1 MKKSSKTFKCSD
13 NSVNVYGMT
22 VKTSGIK
29 LTDFMLNPVCL
40 LNHNYDKVLGKW
52 TDVQLVGDVLLAV
65 PMIDTEDEEANRIGG
80 QIERE
85 VIKGASIGIIPLSVS
100 GNEIV
105 ESQLL
110 EISITPVPANRNALV
125 IYDAN
130 GSQLNVDQ
138 VKNYVLSISNTPPIT
153 KKSSSHVQQP
163 FDEKTNWGFDD
174 YAQKSPLELSA
185 MQAQNPLR
193 YNKLVADKIAAV
205 RSTGLIAD

>member
-13 NSVNVYGMT
+13 SSVNVYGMK

-52 TDVQLVGDVLLAV
+52 TDVQLIGDVLTAV
-65 PMIDTEDEEANRIGG
+65 PMIDIEDEEANRIGG

-85 VIKGASIGIIPLSVS
+85 VIKGASIGIIPLSVL
-100 GNEIV
+100 GNEII

-138 VKNYVLSISNTPPIT
+138 VKNYVLSISNTQLGAKDVIT
-153 KKSSSHVQQP
+153 NVASP
-163 FDEKTNWGFDD
+163 FDEKDNWGFDD
-174 YAQKSPLELSA
+174 YAQKSPL
-185 MQAQNPLR
+185 
-193 YNKLVADKIAAV
+193 
-205 RSTGLIAD
+205 